1 MTPFMNEST
10 MSPTSSLIR
19 VNQEG
24 KTESVTRRLIE
35 MIDLGLLVEGEQL
48 PSENSLSTQLGVATV
63 TLRDAL
69 AALRERGVI
78 ETRRGRNGGSFIC
91 AAPVTSEEAL
101 FDQLREISTLQ
112 LRDLADEH
120 CAISG
125 AAARLAAQRA
135 GPEQHARL
143 DGFIE
148 ALANAKERRER
159 RRADARFHIEI
170 AVAAQSVRLTHSEAR
185 LQAELGELL
194 WLPFA
199 GQPDPQAIERE
210 HRAILEAIIANDSNL
225 AGALAE
231 AHVARD
237 IRRLSS
243 VWLQQ
248 MAQDAG

>member
-1 MTPFMNEST
+1 MNEST

-170 AVAAQSVRLTHSEAR
+170 AVAAQSVRL
-185 LQAELGELL
+185 QAELGELL

-231 AHVARD
+231 AHVARG

-243 VWLQQ
+243 VRLQQ